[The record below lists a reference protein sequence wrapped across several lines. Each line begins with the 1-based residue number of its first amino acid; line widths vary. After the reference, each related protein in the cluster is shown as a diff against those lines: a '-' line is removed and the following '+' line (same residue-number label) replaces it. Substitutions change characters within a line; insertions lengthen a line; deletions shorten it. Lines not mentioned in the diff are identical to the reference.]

1 MLSDTLK
8 SKLLNQVIA
17 YNNFIGTK
25 KRVTI
30 NAKVVII
37 KTYYSL
43 LKSNLAVQVFT
54 VIYVEYFV
62 NSYEIILGGAFCSK
76 KWRLYILQLP

>member
-1 MLSDTLK
+1 MLPDTLK

-25 KRVTI
+25 TRVTI
-30 NAKVVII
+30 NAKVLII

-62 NSYEIILGGAFCSK
+62 NS
-76 KWRLYILQLP
+76 

>member
-1 MLSDTLK
+1 MF
-8 SKLLNQVIA
+8 A

-62 NSYEIILGGAFCSK
+62 NS
-76 KWRLYILQLP
+76 